1 MVTLERAKQIMFYTS
16 VMIGV
21 VLMFLSIFGIFL
33 SVLDP
38 KGFILY
44 FYTFI
49 FGGMIIAGEFGKLKK
64 YFGFLQFYMGR
75 GFFQIFI
82 GLSIVVFDWNSNV
95 FAKIVGALAIIVGLG
110 HIFVSCMPGEKV
122 EEEELKEESVSG
134 VKVVKEDI
142 SEVEVVDVELQSEA
156 PDPEINI
163 NYNPFEEDSYIDVKV
178 R

>member
-1 MVTLERAKQIMFYTS
+1 MITLEKAKQIMFYTS

-49 FGGMIIAGEFGKLKK
+49 FGGMIIAGEFGKFKE

-95 FAKIVGALAIIVGLG
+95 FAKIVGFLAIVVGLG
-110 HIFVSCMPGEKV
+110 HIFVSCMPGEKK
-122 EEEELKEESVSG
+122 EELNDEEPVG
-134 VKVVKEDI
+134 VKVVKEEI
-142 SEVEVVDVELQSEA
+142 KVDMELELEA
-156 PDPEINI
+156 GDPEIGNG
-163 NYNPFEEDSYIDVKV
+163 YNPYDEDSFVNV